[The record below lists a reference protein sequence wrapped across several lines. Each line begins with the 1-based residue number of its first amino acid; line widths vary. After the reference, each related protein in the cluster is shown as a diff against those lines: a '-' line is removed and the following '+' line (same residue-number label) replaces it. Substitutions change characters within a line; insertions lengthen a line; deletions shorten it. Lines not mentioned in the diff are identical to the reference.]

1 MRRLRVEREG
11 EQADEGIEAHALRLS
26 LCAQR
31 SNPASKWLSFPVR
44 TPKSYRNAPNSQMR
58 LSHLA
63 DYAVVLMTAAARR
76 PAAAR
81 LSATELACET
91 GVPLPTAQK
100 LMGQLAACGLLRSVR
115 GAGGGFSLAK
125 GASQI
130 SLADIVEAVE
140 GPIAMTVCSG
150 HEGPSDCALDAHCRV
165 KPHMGVVG
173 NAVRGA
179 LGAVSLEALS
189 GPASA
194 ARGLAR

>member
-1 MRRLRVEREG
+1 
-11 EQADEGIEAHALRLS
+11 
-26 LCAQR
+26 
-31 SNPASKWLSFPVR
+31 
-44 TPKSYRNAPNSQMR
+44 MR

-76 PAAAR
+76 DAGER
-81 LSATELACET
+81 LSATELSAET
-91 GVPLPTAQK
+91 GVPLPTTQK
-100 LMGQLAACGLLRSVR
+100 LMGQLALAGLLDSAR
-115 GAGGGFSLAK
+115 GAGGGFSLSRPA
-125 GASQI
+125 AEI

-150 HEGPSDCALDAHCRV
+150 NDGPSECALDAHCRV

-179 LGAVSLEALS
+179 LGAVSLTSLC

-194 ARGLAR
+194 GELAR

>member
-1 MRRLRVEREG
+1 
-11 EQADEGIEAHALRLS
+11 
-26 LCAQR
+26 
-31 SNPASKWLSFPVR
+31 
-44 TPKSYRNAPNSQMR
+44 MR

-81 LSATELACET
+81 LSATELAADT

-100 LMGQLAACGLLRSVR
+100 LMGLLAGAGLLSSIR
-115 GAGGGFSLAK
+115 GARGGFALAK
-125 GASQI
+125 PAGDI

-140 GPIAMTVCSG
+140 GPIAMTACS
-150 HEGPSDCALDAHCRV
+150 EGRTDCALDAHCRV

-179 LGAVSLEALS
+179 LGAVSLTE
-189 GPASA
+189 
-194 ARGLAR
+194 LAR

>member
-1 MRRLRVEREG
+1 
-11 EQADEGIEAHALRLS
+11 
-26 LCAQR
+26 
-31 SNPASKWLSFPVR
+31 
-44 TPKSYRNAPNSQMR
+44 MR

-76 PAAAR
+76 PAGAR
-81 LSATELACET
+81 LSATELAGDT
-91 GVPLPTAQK
+91 GVPLPTTQK
-100 LMGQLAACGLLRSVR
+100 LMGQLAASGLLSSAR
-115 GAGGGFSLAK
+115 GAAGGFALAK
-125 GASQI
+125 APAEI

-179 LGAVSLEALS
+179 LGAVSLTE
-189 GPASA
+189 
-194 ARGLAR
+194 LAR

>member
-1 MRRLRVEREG
+1 
-11 EQADEGIEAHALRLS
+11 
-26 LCAQR
+26 
-31 SNPASKWLSFPVR
+31 
-44 TPKSYRNAPNSQMR
+44 MR

-76 PAAAR
+76 APGDR
-81 LSATELACET
+81 LSATELSSET

-100 LMGQLAACGLLRSVR
+100 LMGQLAACGLLTSVR
-115 GAGGGFSLAK
+115 GASGGFALARPAK
-125 GASQI
+125 EI

-150 HEGPSDCALDAHCRV
+150 GSTDCALDAHCRV
-165 KPHMGVVG
+165 KPHMGLVG

-179 LGAVSLEALS
+179 LGAVSLTSLC

-194 ARGLAR
+194 GGLAR

>member
-1 MRRLRVEREG
+1 
-11 EQADEGIEAHALRLS
+11 
-26 LCAQR
+26 
-31 SNPASKWLSFPVR
+31 
-44 TPKSYRNAPNSQMR
+44 MR

-81 LSATELACET
+81 LSATELSAET

-100 LMGQLAACGLLRSVR
+100 LMGQLATAGLLSSAR
-115 GAGGGFSLAK
+115 GAGGGFALARP
-125 GASQI
+125 ATDI

-140 GPIAMTVCSG
+140 GPITLTMCSDSTN
-150 HEGPSDCALDAHCRV
+150 HDCILDAHCRV

-179 LGAVSLEALS
+179 LGAVRLTEL
-189 GPASA
+189 
-194 ARGLAR
+194 ARGTMPSRTAS